1 MKRLCLFGM
10 AVASPWLLAMN
21 NACADSSPSPVRSA
35 TADDHQAAEPRAN
48 RIIHDGKNWTIVPA
62 ASIVHMPDRLR
73 HRIDCKPVGN
83 LLSWADFL
91 EINHSWLA
99 PESVGFDEAS
109 GLQALASER
118 VAELQESEKIVVAVY
133 DGAPIRERKPN
144 EPIRDMATAATP

>member
-10 AVASPWLLAMN
+10 AIASPWLLATV
-21 NACADSSPSPVRSA
+21 NASADSSPSPVRVAA
-35 TADDHQAAEPRAN
+35 TDDQQAAEPRTN
-48 RIIHDGKNWTIVPA
+48 RVVHDGTNWTIVPA
-62 ASIVHMPDRLR
+62 AAIVHLPDGLR

-83 LLSWADFL
+83 LLTWADFL

-109 GLQALASER
+109 GLQALENDR

-133 DGAPIRERKPN
+133 DGAPIRERKVS
-144 EPIRDMATAATP
+144 EPIRDMASATTP